1 MMQWLRNFR
10 PKFFRFGKWLL
21 SAVMVAGLVAFGAVD
36 FAPLL
41 FPEWKLGDRERALE
55 WAQFA
60 AYLAVAAV
68 VIWKLRSIKTHGVA
82 FLAKVNSGDRWS
94 TSDMIWAGLATMG
107 VIGFAPLLLP
117 NEWTAGDSPILQRL
131 QFAAYMVGGGFLIW
145 QLRISNRRATA
156 AEKTATLIEKG
167 NITERFKSA
176 IEHLANAS
184 DSVQIGGIYTLYHI
198 AKEAKEYKEAVL
210 KILIAHLRKTL
221 AENTETPRKPSR
233 VAVAIMDA
241 LFARTGETPL
251 FEAVNL
257 SFINMKE
264 FGWSQRE
271 IHLFDYNLSTIQY
284 AFDLNITGVFF
295 GSADLRGAN
304 LAHAICENTNF
315 SWAICIGTCFVYIRR
330 FDGAKFDSADLT
342 DANFEGSSI
351 TAQQLLKAKTLYRAK
366 LPPNVREEIMR
377 ERPRLLDSPAPQK

>member
-10 PKFFRFGKWLL
+10 PKFFLFGKWLL

-41 FPEWKLGDRERALE
+41 FPEWKLEDRERALE
-55 WAQFA
+55 WVQFA

-117 NEWTAGDSPILQRL
+117 NEWTAGDSSVLQRL

-156 AEKTATLIEKG
+156 AEKTAALIEKG

-176 IEHLANAS
+176 IEHLANTS

-198 AKEAKEYKEAVL
+198 AKEAKEYKEAAL

-221 AENTETPRKPSR
+221 AENAETPDKPSR
-233 VAVAIMDA
+233 VVIAIVDA
-241 LFARTGETPL
+241 LFARRDETPL
-251 FEAVNL
+251 FAAVNM
-257 SFINMKE
+257 SFMNMKK
-264 FGWSQRE
+264 FGWSSSE
-271 IHLFDYNLSTIQY
+271 IHLFHYNLSTIHNAY
-284 AFDLNITGVFF
+284 GLNITGAYF
-295 GSADLRGAN
+295 GSTLLDGAN
-304 LAHAICENTNF
+304 LARAICENTDFISAECVGTNF
-315 SWAICIGTCFVYIRR
+315 SGISNFR
-330 FDGAKFDSADLT
+330 GADFEDADLT
-342 DANFEGSSI
+342 NANFLDSGI

-366 LPPNVREEIMR
+366 LPPNVREKIMR

>member
-21 SAVMVAGLVAFGAVD
+21 SAVMVAGLVVFGAVD

-41 FPEWKLGDRERALE
+41 FPEWKLEDRERALE
-55 WAQFA
+55 WVQFS
-60 AYLAVAAV
+60 AYLAVVAV
-68 VIWKLRSIKTHGVA
+68 VIWKLGSIKTHGVA

-117 NEWTAGDSPILQRL
+117 NEWTADDSSVLQRL

-176 IEHLANAS
+176 IEHLANTS

-221 AENTETPRKPSR
+221 AENTETPRRPSR

-241 LFARTGETPL
+241 LFARKGETPL

-264 FGWSQRE
+264 FGWSQSE

-315 SWAICIGTCFVYIRR
+315 SWATCIGTLFVYVDH
-330 FDGAKFDSADLT
+330 FDGAQFDGADLT
-342 DANFEGSSI
+342 DANFEDSSI

>member
-21 SAVMVAGLVAFGAVD
+21 SAVMVAGLVVFGAFD

-41 FPEWKLGDRERALE
+41 FPEWEAEDRKRVLE
-55 WAQFA
+55 WVLFV
-60 AYLAVAAV
+60 AYLAGVGV
-68 VIWKLRSIKTHGVA
+68 VIWKLPSIKTRGVA
-82 FLAKVNSGDRWS
+82 FIDKVNSGDRWS

-117 NEWTAGDSPILQRL
+117 NEWTADDSPILQRL

-156 AEKTATLIEKG
+156 AEKTAALIEKG

-176 IEHLANAS
+176 IEHLANAN

-221 AENTETPRKPSR
+221 AENAETPREPSR
-233 VAVAIMDA
+233 VAVAIVDA
-241 LFARTGETPL
+241 LFARSGETPL
-251 FEAVNL
+251 FKAVDL
-257 SFINMKE
+257 SFANMQE
-264 FGWSQRE
+264 FGWGE
-271 IHLFDYNLSTIQY
+271 IHLFHYNLSTIHHAY
-284 AFDLNITGVFF
+284 GLNIAGAYF
-295 GSADLRGAN
+295 GGTHLRRAN
-304 LAHAICENTNF
+304 LAHAICKNTYFNGAECVGTNF
-315 SWAICIGTCFVYIRR
+315 GSISDFC
-330 FDGAKFDSADLT
+330 GANFKDADLT
-342 DANFEGSSI
+342 DANFEDSSI